1 MVHENLKILIFETG
15 SLWLFLNF
23 AVKLYLA
30 KTGPETGQEIAN
42 QRKDYVTVHLSKNL
56 NLNRK
61 SNQWRTLSPSTRP
74 QSQTRTSSR

>member
-1 MVHENLKILIFETG
+1 MAPNVRAVLYISPVMVHENLKILIFETG

-42 QRKDYVTVHLSKNL
+42 QRKD
-56 NLNRK
+56 
-61 SNQWRTLSPSTRP
+61 
-74 QSQTRTSSR
+74 